1 MEPLEVWHEEVQTQ
15 LTKIEGHLLRQNGDL
30 DRLHEEIFGDSS
42 RGTSGMK
49 ADLTDVREFMT
60 EIRTVL
66 RTLRGIAYFL
76 GATNVFALIFVLTR
90 VL

>member
-1 MEPLEVWHEEVQTQ
+1 MDHLEVWHEEVQTQ

-30 DRLHEEIFGDSS
+30 DRHNEEIFGDSS
-42 RGTSGMK
+42 KGTSGMK
-49 ADLTDVREFMT
+49 ADLIDVREFMT

-66 RTLRGIAYFL
+66 KTLRGIAYFL
-76 GATNVFALIFVLTR
+76 GATNILALVFVLTR